1 MQLKNAGVPISNDTM
16 IAVSDMAI
24 DFDNEIVRIQDEET
38 RKSISE
44 ATVKKQI
51 AEELVDA
58 GVEGEFSPDELKND
72 AGEQFDDS
80 RAGSEDLEPDS
91 YSPSEEE

>member
-1 MQLKNAGVPISNDTM
+1 M
-16 IAVSDMAI
+16 
-24 DFDNEIVRIQDEET
+24 
-38 RKSISE
+38 
-44 ATVKKQI
+44 KKQI